1 MTKVIDPRQSPSAAA
16 DYVALRAAAYAA
28 VERLASDQWTDYNAH
43 DPGITLLEHF
53 ADALSEIGYRGSFD
67 IADLL
72 TGPGGGVDYR
82 QPFFTARY
90 ILTNAPLT
98 NNDYRR
104 LLIDSL
110 GLSNAWVICKKCAC
124 GPSPYPECV
133 DGELSYAPRWRV
145 RPERTEDEH
154 EAAIQ
159 INGFTDAL
167 IQFAP
172 DDELGNLNNNRVEGR
187 ILAPDGA
194 DNSVPLDVELR
205 FPEWRDLA
213 PEAFRLMGRPEANL
227 ISWQIERFSRDRVLD
242 EDVDADDLRRG
253 LRDIFF
259 LDLRLEVAI
268 DSQTIA
274 LELPEVTLRI
284 WPKGQLP
291 ATTDGA
297 IISGLLG
304 DSDLAQSYLRKLQAR
319 ASMLEAT
326 SLLLHDNRKLGEDF
340 CRYDR
345 IRAEDVAVCADLHLF
360 PSADVEYTLAQFYR
374 TLEELLNPSVPFR
387 TLSEMEAEGY
397 STEDIFNGPPLQQ
410 GFILQSDLDASQLRS
425 EIYVSDLINALMD
438 IEGVAAIEALRFTV
452 YDDDGRPVA
461 PAHDWCIPVSPGR
474 YPSLYIAASQVAPYK
489 DGLPLLPR
497 TAELQAV
504 LNQLRAEDRALALPV
519 RDLDYPIP
527 GGRHRAAPEFL
538 PVQRTLPATYG
549 LSLAGLPENAS
560 DLRKSQAQQLAAY
573 LLPME
578 LITAGTA
585 DQLTHFADLFSTD
598 ENVADTY
605 QHPDLFATG
614 APLEH
619 LTPLLADPLN
629 FQSVL
634 AELVEDQEEFTD
646 RRNRF
651 LDHILAR
658 FGEQI
663 QNYPLL
669 IHDQELR
676 RAFGPE
682 KLIQDKIRFLRFLP
696 EISARRGMGI
706 NYRIGEEVCGYRN
719 RSGIGERIRRLLG
732 MEDVRAY
739 FELDTQKTSEGWQTT
754 YRLVHPDDDSELLV
768 QNPALSPT
776 LFSTAQEAER
786 ASWATIEL
794 LIERSTDIAN
804 YRIDGADIFLTDSE
818 GQDLALLSL
827 GVLAQDL
834 IDFLQ
839 ARLENERLY
848 VVEHLLLR
856 PKFPGDAL
864 LDVCLADD
872 CDHQGLE
879 DPYSFRITYLLP
891 ANAAPFSTDMD
902 LRRYADRLIRR
913 ETPVHLLPK
922 LCWISDDKGESEYT
936 PEELE
941 ELLAS
946 CQCPTPDELARQLSR
961 FEAVWCPWLTANA
974 AFNWIERNDA
984 LEAALLEWLPATATL
999 AQARLLLGYFGE
1011 RFRLLIKQLV
1021 DDETEVSTVVDNW
1034 MDGLWPDFEDNLNQ
1048 IQLRDPALFTA
1059 WGLPDPAALTSLRA
1073 LLNEFYSDWL
1083 DVSARLCRLLL
1094 VFQDLRSAYPTAT
1107 LHDCDDGDDENPVR
1121 LDQTTLG
1128 TQ

>member
-1 MTKVIDPRQSPSAAA
+1 MTTVIDPRRSPTAAA

-72 TGPGGGVDYR
+72 TGPGGGIDYR

-98 NNDYRR
+98 NDDYRR

-110 GLSNAWVICKKCAC
+110 GLSNAWVVCKKCAC
-124 GPSPYPECV
+124 GPSPYPECT
-133 DGELSYAPRWRV
+133 DGELSFAPRWRV
-145 RPERTEDEH
+145 RPERPADEH
-154 EAAIQ
+154 EEAVQ
-159 INGFTDAL
+159 VNGFTDAL

-187 ILAPDGA
+187 IFLSGGPD
-194 DNSVPLDVELR
+194 NLVPLDVELR

-213 PEAFRLMGRPEANL
+213 PEAFRLVGSQDANL
-227 ISWQIERFSRDRVLD
+227 IAWRIDRFSRDRELA
-242 EDVDADDLRRG
+242 EAVDADDLNRG

-259 LDLRLEVAI
+259 LDLSLEIEVN
-268 DSQTIA
+268 SQTIELA
-274 LELPEVTLRI
+274 LPEVTLRI
-284 WPKGQLP
+284 WPKGELP
-291 ATTDGA
+291 ATAGGA
-297 IISGLLG
+297 VISTLLSE
-304 DSDLAQSYLRKLQAR
+304 SDLAQSYHRKLQAR
-319 ASMLEAT
+319 ALMLAAT
-326 SLLLHDNRKLGEDF
+326 ALLLHDNRKLGEDF

-345 IRAEDVAVCADLHLF
+345 VRAEDVAVCADLHLH
-360 PSADVEYTLAQFYR
+360 PAADVEYTLAKFYR

-387 TLSEMEAEGY
+387 TLDEMEAAGY
-397 STEDIFNGPPLQQ
+397 STEEIFNGPPLQQ

-452 YDDDGRPVA
+452 YDDDGRPVM
-461 PAHDWCIPVSPGR
+461 PAHDWCIPVSAGR
-474 YPSLYIAASQVAPYK
+474 YPALYIAASQVAPYK

-497 TAELQAV
+497 QSELQAV

-527 GGRHRAAPEFL
+527 TGRHRAAPTFL
-538 PVQRTLPATYG
+538 PVQRTLPETYG
-549 LSLAGLPENAS
+549 LSIAGLPENAS

-598 ENVADTY
+598 ENVDGTY
-605 QHPDLFATG
+605 QHPDLFAAD

-619 LTPLLADPLN
+619 LENLLADPLT
-629 FQSVL
+629 FQAIH
-634 AELVEDQEEFTD
+634 AELVEDQDEFTD

-706 NYRIGEEVCGYRN
+706 NYQLGEEVCGYRN

-739 FELDTQKTSEGWQTT
+739 FQLDTQKTNDGWQTT
-754 YRLVHPDDDSELLV
+754 YRLVHPDDDSELLI
-768 QNPALSPT
+768 QNPAIGVD
-776 LFSTAQEAER
+776 LFTTAQEAES
-786 ASWATIEL
+786 AAWTTIEL
-794 LIERSTDIAN
+794 LIERSTNLAN
-804 YRIDGADIFLTDSE
+804 YRVDGADVFITDLE
-818 GQDLALLSL
+818 AQDMALLAAGL
-827 GVLAQDL
+827 VEQDL
-834 IDFLQ
+834 IDFMQ
-839 ARLENERLY
+839 PRLDNERLY
-848 VVEHLLLR
+848 VVEHILLR

-864 LDVCLADD
+864 MEVCLADD
-872 CDHQGLE
+872 CDHQGME
-879 DPYSFRITYLLP
+879 DPYSFKITYLLP
-891 ANAAPFSTDMD
+891 ANAEPFSTDMD

-941 ELLAS
+941 ELLNS

-961 FEAVWCPWLTANA
+961 FEEVWCPWLSANS

-984 LEAALLEWLPATATL
+984 LEAALLEWLPATTSIS
-999 AQARLLLGYFGE
+999 QARLLIGYFGE
-1011 RFRLLIKQLV
+1011 RFRAMIQQLV
-1021 DDETEVSTVVDNW
+1021 ADETDISTVTDSW
-1034 MDGLWPDFEDNLNQ
+1034 MDNLWPDFEDDLSQ
-1048 IQLRDPALFTA
+1048 IEIRDPELYAA
-1059 WGLPDPAALTSLRA
+1059 WGLPDAVALADLRD
-1073 LLNEFYSDWL
+1073 LLNEFYTDWL
-1083 DVSARLCRLLL
+1083 DVSARLRRLLL
-1094 VFQDLRSAYPTAT
+1094 VFQSLRSAYPTAT
-1107 LHDCDDGDDENPVR
+1107 LHDCDDGDDDNPVR